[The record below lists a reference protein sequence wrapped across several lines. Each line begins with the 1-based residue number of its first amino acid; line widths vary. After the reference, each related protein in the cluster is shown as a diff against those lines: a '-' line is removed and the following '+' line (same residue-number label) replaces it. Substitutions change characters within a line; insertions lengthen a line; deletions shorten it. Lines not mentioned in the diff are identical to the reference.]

1 MKRKNKKEG
10 KLFLGIIVAV
20 LVLGVGY
27 AAITGV
33 NLIINGSA
41 TAKAS
46 GEQADFKVH
55 FDDLVSTGNYI
66 TYTEEAATDSFT
78 QNFVDSKNVT
88 AASGTTNK
96 EASIA
101 VANNQMSAT
110 VSVSNMTTV
119 GDTVTL
125 TLPVINESDGI
136 KANLSAIVENDS
148 EEYFDVTAVPAVETL
163 NGNNATTTLTVTVR
177 VIAVPKVNDV
187 NATFTVDL
195 AADPEE

>member
-10 KLFLGIIVAV
+10 RLFLGILIAV
-20 LVLGVGY
+20 ITLGVGY

-46 GEQADFKVH
+46 GQQSDFKVH
-55 FDDLVSTGNYI
+55 FDNLVSTGNYI
-66 TYTEEAATDSFT
+66 TYTEEAAADSFT
-78 QNFVDSKNVT
+78 QSFVDSKNVT

-96 EASIA
+96 AASIV

-110 VSVSNMTTV
+110 VTVSNMTKV

-125 TLPVINESDGI
+125 ILPVINESDGI
-136 KANLSAIVENDS
+136 KANLAATVGNDS
-148 EEYFDVTAVPAVETL
+148 EEYFDVTAEPAVDTL
-163 NGNNATTTLTVTVR
+163 NGNDATTTVTVTVR
-177 VIAVPKVNDV
+177 VIDVPKVNDV

>member
-1 MKRKNKKEG
+1 MKRKEG

-33 NLIINGSA
+33 NLVINGSA
-41 TAKAS
+41 TATAS
-46 GEQADFKVH
+46 GTDADFKVH
-55 FDDLVSTGNYI
+55 FDDLTQNENYI

-78 QNFVDSKNVT
+78 QSFVDSKNVT

-136 KANLSAIVENDS
+136 KANLSATVGNDS